1 MINVVDDKKSRNVKN
16 SLNNTETNS
25 KEANNLTNNKDEL
38 IPEFDDKDK
47 ANLDFI
53 FGREWLRVK
62 K

>member
-1 MINVVDDKKSRNVKN
+1 VVDEKKSKNVKN

-25 KEANNLTNNKDEL
+25 NEANNLTNNKDEL
-38 IPEFDDKDK
+38 ISEFDDKDK
-47 ANLDFI
+47 ENLDFI

>member
-1 MINVVDDKKSRNVKN
+1 MVDEKKSKNVKN

-25 KEANNLTNNKDEL
+25 NEANNLTNNKDEL
-38 IPEFDDKDK
+38 ISEFDDKDK
-47 ANLDFI
+47 ENLDFI

>member
-1 MINVVDDKKSRNVKN
+1 VINVVDEKKSKNVKN

-25 KEANNLTNNKDEL
+25 NEANNLTNNKDEL
-38 IPEFDDKDK
+38 ISEFDDKDK
-47 ANLDFI
+47 ENLDFI

>member
-1 MINVVDDKKSRNVKN
+1 MINVVDEKKSKNVKN

-25 KEANNLTNNKDEL
+25 NEANNLTNNKDEL
-38 IPEFDDKDK
+38 ISEFDDKDK
-47 ANLDFI
+47 ENLDFI